1 MKSTHLFASLFALP
15 LFGQKLQNQNAHCMS
30 PEEEAAMLQK
40 LMHDEGGN
48 IDPEEMQAI
57 IRKAR
62 GQKNRKP
69 PQFMRLTGPIKM
81 MTFIPPSDGF
91 RFEFMVP
98 FS

>member
-1 MKSTHLFASLFALP
+1 
-15 LFGQKLQNQNAHCMS
+15 MS

-62 GQKNRKP
+62 G
-69 PQFMRLTGPIKM
+69 
-81 MTFIPPSDGF
+81 
-91 RFEFMVP
+91 
-98 FS
+98 